1 MGMYFKDKT
10 ETLKAKITMEQDEF
24 LMRMSVSLG
33 VSKSEVVR
41 IIIDSYR
48 YGGQANENQQANID
62 N

>member
-24 LMRMSVSLG
+24 LMRLSVAWG

-41 IIIDSYR
+41 IIIDTYR
-48 YGGQANENQQANID
+48 KGGEGNAD
-62 N
+62 K

>member
-1 MGMYFKDKT
+1 MYFKDKT

-24 LMRMSVSLG
+24 LMRMSVHWG

-48 YGGQANENQQANID
+48 FGGKKNEHK
-62 N
+62 

>member
-1 MGMYFKDKT
+1 MVGGVFEMGMYFKDKT

-24 LMRMSVSLG
+24 LMRMSVAWG

-48 YGGQANENQQANID
+48 HGVNNENK
-62 N
+62 

>member
-1 MGMYFKDKT
+1 MYFKDKT

-24 LMRMSVSLG
+24 LMRMSVAWG

-48 YGGQANENQQANID
+48 HGRDRNAD
-62 N
+62 K